1 MYGACYCTEIRFRLT
16 AAPIFTHACHCL
28 NCQKR
33 SGSAFAMSSFV
44 LAENLEIL
52 KGEPEFYPEEVN
64 MKILPVSR
72 CPECETHLW
81 YTPDP
86 RLLIVRT
93 GLFGQSDIIPQAHIF
108 VDRKQPWVVLND
120 AMPQFATSY
129 GNGMPWPAIV
139 SEALRE

>member
-1 MYGACYCTEIRFRLT
+1 MKLPVHGACYCTAIRFRLT

-44 LAENLEIL
+44 LAANLEIL
-52 KGEPEFYPEEVN
+52 EGEPEFYPEEVN

-86 RLLIVRT
+86 RLLSTLRY
-93 GLFGQSDIIPQAHIF
+93 SSH
-108 VDRKQPWVVLND
+108 DRVASRSRSTLLN
-120 AMPQFATSY
+120 
-129 GNGMPWPAIV
+129 
-139 SEALRE
+139 ALW